1 MSFWNTKKLFQIL
14 PFYNVLTEKPKIKHL
29 SNIELLHELSFY
41 DELRVV
47 KKSNAFKGY
56 ARSYKVEI
64 IDPKD
69 PLVQLEASKSSIED
83 LFKDLLNEM
92 KSFKYQITETVLL
105 YKHNINGDIEYSPVC
120 FNSATKTVI
129 DSDKYDLEKSFQE
142 ILYRIDNWINKG
154 SGLIIESI
162 DGEYVN
168 NPAYSPL
175 IGSTYIELSNE
186 LKNPKKGLI
195 NIRNNDNKCFL
206 GCHIRHLNSVV
217 KNPQRITKEGKNN
230 ISDLDYEGIKFPVSN
245 KDYGKI
251 SLIMCISKTLIDL
264 CLIRQGVKKNFFL

>member
-1 MSFWNTKKLFQIL
+1 MSFWNRKKLFQIFL
-14 PFYNVLTEKPKIKHL
+14 FYNVLTEKPKIKHI
-29 SNIELLHELSFY
+29 SNIELLHELSFC
-41 DELRVV
+41 DELSVV
-47 KKSNAFKGY
+47 KKSNARY

-92 KSFKYQITETVLL
+92 KSFKYQITVTVLL

-129 DSDKYDLEKSFQE
+129 DSDKYDLDKSFQE

-154 SGLIIESI
+154 SGWIIESI

-195 NIRNNDNKCFL
+195 NIRNNDNKCFR

-217 KNPQRITKEGKNN
+217 KNPQRITKEGKNI